1 MDLKSQKENYWT
13 CTVATFSNI
22 TNLFIF
28 QILRG
33 DSSQFMNASVHD
45 SVFVAAMFGLQKC
58 KIRLL
63 WLNFCHRFHS
73 LNLLTF
79 EGK

>member
-1 MDLKSQKENYWT
+1 MLILEYGFKKPKENYWT

-45 SVFVAAMFGLQKC
+45 SVFVQPCLGC
-58 KIRLL
+58 K
-63 WLNFCHRFHS
+63 NA
-73 LNLLTF
+73 
-79 EGK
+79 K